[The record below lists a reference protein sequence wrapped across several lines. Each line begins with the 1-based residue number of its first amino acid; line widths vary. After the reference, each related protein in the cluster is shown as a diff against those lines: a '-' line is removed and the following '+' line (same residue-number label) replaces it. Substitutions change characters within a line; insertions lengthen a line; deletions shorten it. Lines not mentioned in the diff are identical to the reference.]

1 MNRYERSSFFVAAV
15 ISITV
20 HATAAVYLVHYD
32 VPFADQPQ
40 SAASV
45 MRISLAPTK
54 TAAPQPEPEPKPI
67 SPPKPEPE
75 PPPPHPPRKPVF
87 KPEPVQEPLPQPE
100 SVIMPAPASNEV
112 PEITEVAEEQTAA
125 SAYTEAPVDKP
136 ALDQMALE
144 IERKS
149 YLLRLLVHIDSH
161 KFYPRKARRRG
172 MEGKINIAFYL
183 HADGSISDL
192 QVSGGS
198 RVLRTAAR
206 QAVQQALSLPRPP
219 ESFHLQEQIRF
230 GMVYRLDG

>member
-1 MNRYERSSFFVAAV
+1 MTRYERSSFFVAAV

-20 HATAAVYLVHYD
+20 HAMAAVYLVHYD

-54 TAAPQPEPEPKPI
+54 TAAPQPEHEPKPI

-75 PPPPHPPRKPVF
+75 PPPPPRKPAPKSEPVRE
-87 KPEPVQEPLPQPE
+87 PEPVIE
-100 SVIMPAPASNEV
+100 PAPVSNEV
-112 PEITEVAEEQTAA
+112 PETTEVAEEQTAA

-198 RVLRTAAR
+198 RLLRTAAR